1 MKRIA
6 FFDAKPYD
14 RESFDRANTQY
25 DIHYFED
32 KLNPETARLA
42 AGFDAAC
49 AFVNDDI
56 GTATVRNLIDEGV
69 GVLAMRCA
77 GYSNVDFEAAEGRLT
92 VVRVPAYS
100 PHAVAEHAM
109 GMLLTVN
116 RRLHKAYIR
125 TREFN
130 FNISGLTGVDFHG
143 KTAGVIGTG
152 KIGRAFI
159 DLCRGFG
166 MRVIAHDP
174 YPVEGIDYVPLEVL
188 LAQSDVI
195 SLHCPLTNQSYH
207 LLDETAFERM
217 KRGVFLINT
226 SRGALI
232 DSTALL
238 KALNDGTVRGAGL
251 DVYEEETEYF
261 YEDRSI
267 EPIRDDVLSLLVSKP
282 NVLITSHQAFLTEE
296 ALANIAETTLRNLDE
311 YFSGQELTNEVR
323 YHRETG
329 KVVEDPRRLRRDPQP
344 VNA

>member
-1 MKRIA
+1 
-6 FFDAKPYD
+6 
-14 RESFDRANTQY
+14 
-25 DIHYFED
+25 
-32 KLNPETARLA
+32 
-42 AGFDAAC
+42 
-49 AFVNDDI
+49 
-56 GTATVRNLIDEGV
+56 
-69 GVLAMRCA
+69 
-77 GYSNVDFEAAEGRLT
+77 
-92 VVRVPAYS
+92 
-100 PHAVAEHAM
+100 M

-130 FNISGLTGVDFHG
+130 FNISGLTGVDLYG

-159 DLCRGFG
+159 ELCRGFG

-174 YPVEGIDYVPLEVL
+174 YPVEGIDYVPLEQL
-188 LAQSDVI
+188 LSESDVI
-195 SLHCPLTNQSYH
+195 SLHCPLTQQSYH
-207 LLDETAFERM
+207 LLDEAAFAQM
-217 KRGVFLINT
+217 KRGAFIINT

-296 ALANIAETTLRNLDE
+296 ALSNIASTTLANLDE
-311 YFSGQELTNEVR
+311 YFSGRELTNEVR
-323 YHRETG
+323 YHRESG
-329 KVVEDPRRLRRDPQP
+329 RVVEYPRRLKQAR
-344 VNA
+344 N